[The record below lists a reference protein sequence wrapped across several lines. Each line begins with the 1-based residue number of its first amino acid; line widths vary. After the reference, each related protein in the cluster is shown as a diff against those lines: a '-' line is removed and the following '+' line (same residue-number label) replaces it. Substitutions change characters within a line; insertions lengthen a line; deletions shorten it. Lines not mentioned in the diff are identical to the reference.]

1 MTLLDVLLE
10 LLKPKK
16 KTVAPEPVL
25 PYGIS
30 AGYRGYTG
38 RATTLVSGKGYFER
52 QRSTQL
58 LTEPSRV
65 SGYFGV
71 GRAVAAERE
80 ELGARI
86 AQAPPPLPTPTPY
99 YIPMPIP
106 APTPT
111 PTPTP
116 APTYITEAP
125 VVTPTRPEPTPT
137 PTPTPSISPSQAISA
152 GVVSAGREFTR
163 EQAPIR
169 PPPTPSEVLSAGIAK
184 ARYGK

>member
-1 MTLLDVLLE
+1 MTLLDLILE
-10 LLKPKK
+10 RLKAKK
-16 KTVAPEPVL
+16 ESVAPEPVL

-71 GRAVAAERE
+71 GRAVAAERRE
-80 ELGARI
+80 EVARI
-86 AQAPPPLPTPTPY
+86 EQAPPPVTPYAPPTPY
-99 YIPMPIP
+99 YAPMPTY

-111 PTPTP
+111 PTPVQTA
-116 APTYITEAP
+116 APTYIREAP
-125 VVTPTRPEPTPT
+125 SAPRPIELHRAEPIELYRAEPIKLYRTMEEAMKAPVRESPEPYRT
-137 PTPTPSISPSQAISA
+137 
-152 GVVSAGREFTR
+152 GR
-163 EQAPIR
+163 
-169 PPPTPSEVLSAGIAK
+169 
-184 ARYGK
+184 

>member
-71 GRAVAAERE
+71 GRAVAAERRE
-80 ELGARI
+80 EVARI
-86 AQAPPPLPTPTPY
+86 EQALPPTPTPY
-99 YIPMPIP
+99 YIPTPP
-106 APTPT
+106 VTPYVPPTPT

-116 APTYITEAP
+116 VQTAAPTYIREAP
-125 VVTPTRPEPTPT
+125 SAPRPIELHRAEPIELYRAEPIKLYRTMEEAMKAPVRESPEPYRT
-137 PTPTPSISPSQAISA
+137 
-152 GVVSAGREFTR
+152 GR
-163 EQAPIR
+163 
-169 PPPTPSEVLSAGIAK
+169 
-184 ARYGK
+184 

>member
-16 KTVAPEPVL
+16 KTATPEPVH
-25 PYGIS
+25 PYSLKGEAIS
-30 AGYRGYTG
+30 PYTG
-38 RATTLVSGKGYFER
+38 IAISLVSGKAYFEKGR
-52 QRSTQL
+52 NVQL
-58 LTEPSRV
+58 VSELSRV

-71 GRAVAAERE
+71 GRVPAARE
-80 ELGARI
+80 EKIEI
-86 AQAPPPLPTPTPY
+86 APAAPTSYVPETPVIY
-99 YIPMPIP
+99 AP
-106 APTPT
+106 APTISA
-111 PTPTP
+111 